1 MTTRVIKPRQ
11 DGSQTANERVAA
23 QIRAY
28 MAARKKRTTEL
39 AELLNITTDTA
50 NRRVQ
55 GAGPFDFNDVE
66 KIATWLGVPVAHIVD
81 PGPGNTYT

>member
-1 MTTRVIKPRQ
+1 MKPGH

-28 MAARKKRTTEL
+28 MAARKKRSTEL
-39 AELLNITTDTA
+39 AKLLHITTDTA
-50 NRRVQ
+50 NRRLT

-66 KIATWLGVPVAHIVD
+66 KIARWLNVPVAHIVD
-81 PGPGNTYT
+81 PGPAGNTYT